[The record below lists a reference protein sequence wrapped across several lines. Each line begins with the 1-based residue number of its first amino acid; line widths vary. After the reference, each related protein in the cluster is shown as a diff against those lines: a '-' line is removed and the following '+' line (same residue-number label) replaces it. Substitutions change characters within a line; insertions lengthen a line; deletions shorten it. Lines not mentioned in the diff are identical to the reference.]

1 MTTRGINSDDCV
13 KIAELIDRA
22 IQSAITLQ
30 EGSPK
35 LIDFKNSEECSWRI
49 MQIVMNHFFA
59 KEHELSKIKNDL
71 LGQFLLK

>member
-1 MTTRGINSDDCV
+1 MTTRGIGSDDCV

-35 LIDFKNSEECSWRI
+35 LIDFKNK
-49 MQIVMNHFFA
+49 VNA
-59 KEHELSKIKNDL
+59 DL
-71 LGQFLLK
+71 LENNSTLVQLNNEVLQFTERLRF